1 MTNKTLPNVASDNP
15 GVAIQT
21 TDIFLARQ
29 TGAAITTQDSAPT
42 GSQFL
47 TFVRSL
53 VYGVAGQGISIKEG
67 TNAKAGVVTLVAGT
81 ATIANTSVTANSRI
95 KLSIQS
101 LGTVIAPKA
110 IGVSARVA
118 ATSFTI
124 LSADATDTS
133 VIYWEIN
140 ENT

>member
-1 MTNKTLPNVASDNP
+1 MANQWLQDLTTGVTPLAADVIGTAQGADTVEKKISFTQIATLLR
-15 GVAIQT
+15 T
-21 TDIFLARQ
+21 L
-29 TGAAITTQDSAPT
+29 
-42 GSQFL
+42 L
-47 TFVRSL
+47 
-53 VYGVAGQGISIKEG
+53 YGTVGQGLSIKEG
-67 TNAKAGVVTLVAGT
+67 TNAKAGTSTLVGGT
-81 ATIANTSVTANSRI
+81 VTVLNNSVTANSRI

-110 IGVSARVA
+110 IGISARVA
-118 ATSFTI
+118 STSFTI